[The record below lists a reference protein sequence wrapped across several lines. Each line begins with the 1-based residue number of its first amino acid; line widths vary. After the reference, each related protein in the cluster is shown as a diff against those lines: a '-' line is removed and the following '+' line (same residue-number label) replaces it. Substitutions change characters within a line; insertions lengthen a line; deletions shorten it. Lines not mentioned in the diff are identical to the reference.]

1 MLSNHL
7 SMNKLSVLLLL
18 TFISCKNLEIK
29 KENTLKL
36 PFQELIT
43 DNYELIKPN
52 KNIKSVV
59 VLFGGF
65 PEKPEDI
72 KREFNILQLAKENNI
87 AIVYMNYNK
96 KLWLE
101 ENEKQ
106 KLAAQLQSIFLENKL
121 PKNSLYIGGFS
132 SGGNVSLL
140 IGSFLKENEKFAL
153 DPKGIFIIDSP
164 IDLVA
169 LFKSSEKNLKQHSSE
184 ASLQESTWIIET
196 LEKQFGNPNNTIS
209 KYETY
214 SVFTSTTNNID
225 NLKSLKNTKIRL
237 YSEPD
242 TLWWKENRKADYD
255 QMNAFYIKKLYER
268 LKASG
273 FKKVENITTKNK
285 GYRANGERHPHS
297 WSIVDKNDLIQWIIQ

>member
-1 MLSNHL
+1 
-7 SMNKLSVLLLL
+7 MNKLSLLLL
-18 TFISCKNLEIK
+18 LAFNSYKNLEIK
-29 KENTLKL
+29 KESTLKFPL
-36 PFQELIT
+36 QELIT

-52 KNIKSVV
+52 KRIKSVV

-72 KREFNILQLAKENNI
+72 KREFNILQLAKENSI

-101 ENEKQ
+101 EDEKQ

-132 SGGNVSLL
+132 SGGNMSLL
-140 IGSFLKENEKFAL
+140 IGSFLKANKKFAL
-153 DPKGIFIIDSP
+153 DPKGIFSIDSP

-169 LFKSSEKNLKQHSSE
+169 LYKSSEKNLKQNSSKT
-184 ASLQESTWIIET
+184 SLQESTWIIET

-209 KYETY
+209 KYQAY
-214 SVFTSTTNNID
+214 SVFTSKTNNID

-268 LKASG
+268 LKESG

-297 WSIVDKNDLIQWIIQ
+297 WSIVDKNDLVQWIIQ

>member
-1 MLSNHL
+1 
-7 SMNKLSVLLLL
+7 MNKLSVLLLL
-18 TFISCKNLEIK
+18 AFISCKNLEIK

-36 PFQELIT
+36 PFQDLIT

-153 DPKGIFIIDSP
+153 DPKGIFSIDSP

-169 LFKSSEKNLKQHSSE
+169 LYKSSEKNLKQNSSE
-184 ASLQESTWIIET
+184 TSLQESTWIIET

-268 LKASG
+268 LKESG
-273 FKKVENITTKNK
+273 FKQVENITTKNK
-285 GYRANGERHPHS
+285 GYRSNGERHPHS